1 MMMQSSLFLGV
12 AKLALTVLIC
22 LSFLQVVTARADFI
36 NGDQL
41 RLYCTSKNPN
51 DEAVCFVYIAGAVDA
66 FTTIDLMGEKASGTK
81 RQFCLPDGISPD
93 QLKDTTMTWLARPE
107 ANLDLAA
114 TLLIWGAIKD
124 AYGCR

>member
-1 MMMQSSLFLGV
+1 
-12 AKLALTVLIC
+12 
-22 LSFLQVVTARADFI
+22 
-36 NGDQL
+36 
-41 RLYCTSKNPN
+41 
-51 DEAVCFVYIAGAVDA
+51 
-66 FTTIDLMGEKASGTK
+66 MGEKASGTK
-81 RQFCLPDGISPD
+81 RHFCLPDGISPD